1 MYRMRSTV
9 RTTRKRTGR
18 FDRLVEAIRTPYCAR
33 QCSPAWNSLPI
44 VPNQFEVYAI
54 VQTKAE
60 QIGLLHWTLT
70 KFCITNCVV
79 KAFLVGDQST
89 SGILPI
95 LVMKQ
100 TGWNLM
106 GHLIKG
112 SRRFTVMSDD
122 VWVVSNCS
130 SRCSSRDALLLI
142 EFPYSFIRKMAHF
155 CDLRNP
161 ISSALKVS
169 RCSVESVKFTLLI
182 YPGVFQR

>member
-1 MYRMRSTV
+1 
-9 RTTRKRTGR
+9 
-18 FDRLVEAIRTPYCAR
+18 
-33 QCSPAWNSLPI
+33 
-44 VPNQFEVYAI
+44 
-54 VQTKAE
+54 
-60 QIGLLHWTLT
+60 
-70 KFCITNCVV
+70 
-79 KAFLVGDQST
+79 
-89 SGILPI
+89 
-95 LVMKQ
+95 MKQ

-182 YPGVFQR
+182 YRRLPAIEIVVLWNCKFIELIIYESCYSSWAVLLYGVHNCVSLTMLKTLKMPIQSRIDIPKNTRCEFGSKRWIKETKRFLWRQRTTFVV